1 MGRARSTPV
10 GWVFVVIAN
19 TGDRATVGRV
29 RDPAGGGS
37 RVVVAICYNI
47 QNFNDKPI
55 GLYRMMLLIFC
66 RDGYGA
72 IRTRP
77 PPKKK

>member
-37 RVVVAICYNI
+37 RVVVVICHNI
-47 QNFNDKPI
+47 
-55 GLYRMMLLIFC
+55 
-66 RDGYGA
+66 
-72 IRTRP
+72 
-77 PPKKK
+77 